1 MFTMKPPA
9 SRLTAKDGNNATTAQ
24 QRLQMADIAH
34 LAGVSTSTVSRAL
47 ANSPLVNAKT
57 RARIAELARSL
68 NYSINIGAQNLR
80 LKVNRTVAVV
90 VPYDVQIRQHLT
102 DPFFLGL
109 LGSIADALTEQG
121 FDILLS
127 RIDAEHLDSA
137 AQAVET
143 GRAIGVILI
152 GQWRH
157 HEQLNQIAA
166 RGVPI
171 VVWGAQLPRQLYCTV
186 GGDNAA
192 GGKLATDHL
201 IANGRRR
208 IVFLGDANLPEVEQ
222 RFAGY
227 RQSLQAAGIAYDPQ
241 LYRPSAFIADSARAA
256 VQAMCDAQLDFD
268 AIFASSDLL
277 AMAAITALRERGRQT
292 PADIAVV
299 GYDDIE
305 LAQYFNPPLTTIRQ
319 PIDVAG
325 RELVAALLALL
336 DGAPAEPRLL
346 ATTLVARATSAP
358 TPA

>member
-1 MFTMKPPA
+1 MKPPA
-9 SRLTAKDGNNATTAQ
+9 PTSAVKPGSTPVTAQ

-57 RARIAELARSL
+57 RARIEELARSL

-90 VPYDVQIRQHLT
+90 VPYDSQTRQHLS

-121 FDILLS
+121 YDILLS
-127 RIDAEHLDSA
+127 RVDAEHLDSA
-137 AQAVET
+137 AQAVES

-157 HEQLNQIAA
+157 HDQLNQLAV
-166 RGVPI
+166 RGLPI
-171 VVWGAQLPRQLYCTV
+171 VVWGAQLPRQFYCTV
-186 GGDNAA
+186 GSDNEA
-192 GGKLATDHL
+192 GGMLATDHL
-201 IANGRRR
+201 IASGARR
-208 IVFLGDANLPEVEQ
+208 IAFLGDANLPEVEQ

-227 RQSLQAAGIAYDPQ
+227 CQSLKAAGIAYDAS
-241 LYRPSAFIADSARAA
+241 LYRPCSFLADSARAT
-256 VQAMCDAQLDFD
+256 VLAMCDEPLAFD
-268 AIFASSDLL
+268 AIFACSDLL
-277 AMAAITALRERGRQT
+277 AMAAINALRDRGRQT

-299 GYDDIE
+299 GYDDVE
-305 LAQYFNPPLTTIRQ
+305 LAQYFNPPLTTVRQ

-325 RELVAALLALL
+325 RELVSALLSLL
-336 DGAPAEPRLL
+336 DGGEAVPRLL
-346 ATTLVARATSAP
+346 PTTLIERATTRRSA
-358 TPA
+358 A